1 LNFEEGIKIM
11 QKWLITLYKNITIL
25 IQQDKIKGTLVLEI
39 NKDYHK
45 EIFEI
50 RKKVNIKDIQA
61 MLNILDIL
69 VKAQKVLKTNI
80 EDDLVFFK
88 DTLVKRFKHL
98 AELEKAG
105 YTDEEFESIK
115 LTPQELEDINDE
127 LEKTIRLERGK

>member
-1 LNFEEGIKIM
+1 MKNERKE
-11 QKWLITLYKNITIL
+11 WLITSYKDITIL
-25 IQQDKIKGTLVLEI
+25 IQQNKIKGTLVLEI

-88 DTLVKRFKHL
+88 DTLVKRFKYL
-98 AELEKAG
+98 VELEKAG

-115 LTPQELEDINDE
+115 FTPQELEDINDE
-127 LEKTIRLERGK
+127 LEKTIRLKREEEY